1 MAEVQ
6 PPASVDLGF
15 LTEIPKII
23 TDLGWVGV
31 AMLVAYM
38 FATNRWYS
46 SRQHDRELEL
56 ERKVTEV
63 WKQNAEELKPML
75 EQLLDTLKPL
85 GQSDAAILKA
95 IEGIQASQEFERR
108 LRDRGR
114 D

>member
-46 SRQHDRELEL
+46 GDL
-56 ERKVTEV
+56 
-63 WKQNAEELKPML
+63 
-75 EQLLDTLKPL
+75 
-85 GQSDAAILKA
+85 
-95 IEGIQASQEFERR
+95 
-108 LRDRGR
+108 
-114 D
+114 